1 MVAGKAQ
8 LMGAGAFPRKITGR
22 GGARPGAGRKPG
34 SGKGFT
40 EKIQFCGTPE
50 QAMTFKTLGGAD
62 WARDMLDKSLAIVQG
77 RSRPVVLNAAPGRQT
92 RLVWLDTA
100 SADWRKA
107 ANRLPDGSFFA
118 LINPDDSLAAQGLQK
133 GDILLFV
140 RKSEGGP
147 LNIVLADILGTSRI
161 QLLNPEARLG
171 RAGDVI
177 GILAASIPAQP
188 E

>member
-1 MVAGKAQ
+1 MVQQKEPMQATPPVKT
-8 LMGAGAFPRKITGR
+8 TGR

-77 RSRPVVLNAAPGRQT
+77 KSRPVVLNAAPGRQA
-92 RLVWLDTA
+92 RIVWLDTTKKG
-100 SADWRKA
+100 WRKA
-107 ANRLPDGSFFA
+107 ANRLGDGAFFA
-118 LINPDDSLAAQGLQK
+118 LVNPDDSLEKNGLFK

-140 RKSEGGP
+140 RKNEGGP
-147 LNIVLADILGTSRI
+147 ANIVLADILGKAHI
-161 QLLNPEARLG
+161 QSLNAEARLG
-171 RAGDVI
+171 RAGDVV
-177 GILAASIPAQP
+177 GILAASLPQAQ
-188 E
+188 